1 MNKIIK
7 GRRYDTETAKE
18 ISFASSSSIGDFSS
32 WSEVLYKK
40 RTGEYFLYGEGG
52 AMSKYRTAIDQNSW
66 PGGEKIVPL
75 SLEEAKEWAEKH
87 MTADEY
93 EEEFGAVEDTPEKT
107 TRTFSLY
114 DGDYAKLKERAV
126 ERGVSMSELITE
138 LIRGMN

>member
-7 GRRYDTETAKE
+7 GKRYDTETAQE
-18 ISFASSSSIGDFSS
+18 ICCASSNVGRNDFSF
-32 WSEVLYKK
+32 WEETLYKK

-66 PGGEKIVPL
+66 SGGEKIFPL

-93 EEEFGAVEDTPEKT
+93 ENEFGLVEDTPEKII
-107 TRTFSLY
+107 RTFSLY
-114 DGDYAKLKERAV
+114 ECDYTKLKERALQK
-126 ERGVSMSELITE
+126 GVSMSDLITD
-138 LIRGMN
+138 LIKAM